1 MPTRRSRLD
10 IRRDRPTSLTP
21 RDQLGESL
29 RGVFRTKQRRGFE
42 RTRRTRLLRIA
53 PARETQKVERRV
65 VSGAVIVRDDL
76 NEIKELFIHTARWA
90 MGTGQN
96 HAHYP
101 QRMR

>member
-1 MPTRRSRLD
+1 
-10 IRRDRPTSLTP
+10 
-21 RDQLGESL
+21 
-29 RGVFRTKQRRGFE
+29 
-42 RTRRTRLLRIA
+42 
-53 PARETQKVERRV
+53 